1 MPPAPLLAPPAGPS
15 TSRQDRVAALRAHLA
30 QVAPPRPIRTGLPS
44 GLPDLDAAAGGW
56 SSPGLSEVVGRPGSG
71 RLSLVLPA
79 MRAVAARGRPV
90 AVVDAVGWL
99 HPPGLPDLPL
109 ELLLMVRAGGRA
121 LWAAEQLAR
130 SAALPLVVVLDPPP
144 LGRGARRLQQ
154 AAEAGGCAV
163 VLLTEAP
170 DPHLRPD
177 LRLQACG
184 RGSFQLVRGGAAV
197 GTLVHA

>member
-1 MPPAPLLAPPAGPS
+1 MTLPAADPAAPLPP
-15 TSRQDRVAALRAHLA
+15 SRQERVAALRAHLA
-30 QVAPPRPIRTGLPS
+30 QVAPPRPARTGLPS
-44 GLPDLDAAAGGW
+44 GLETLDAAAGGW
-56 SSPGLSEVVGRPGSG
+56 ASPGLSEVVGRPGTG

-90 AVVDAVGWL
+90 AVVDALGWL
-99 HPPGLPDLPL
+99 YPPGLPDLPL
-109 ELLLMVRAGGRA
+109 ELLLVVRAGGRA

-130 SAALPLVVVLDPPP
+130 SAALPLVIVLDPPG

-163 VLLTEAP
+163 ILLTEAP

-184 RGSFQLVRGGAAV
+184 RGRFQLVRGGPAGGA
-197 GTLVHA
+197 LVHA